1 MGGTTVEV
9 SRPAGSTGLDAP
21 ARLGRALWGLF
32 TSVEFAVL
40 QIIDLIVM
48 ACIGIVVRQ
57 LPSFALQAGP
67 GSSDYT
73 SQMALIHDRYDPAFG
88 AGIVD
93 LLERAQVFRVF
104 TSAWFSAALVVLLIS
119 IVVCTLDR
127 TPRLWRQSVDVR
139 VAQPDGY
146 FDPKLPDRATLPGTS
161 VDAVRQTLRR
171 HRFRVTEATG
181 EDGVRYLYADRHKY
195 TKMATLFTHTGLI
208 LFLVAAAVTSRLG
221 VEEGLVV
228 AGGDSV
234 TVQPIGTP
242 GLLIVKS
249 YGFEAPGLATG
260 KATDFTT
267 DLAVYRDG
275 ELLARKVIRVN
286 DPLAVAGFT
295 FHENGFRPAPLL
307 TIQDADGSLLWNGP
321 VALTD
326 SAAGSPYVEMGVPGR
341 DLGLRMLLRKG
352 SDGVDALFIQ
362 PYRAIGTAAD
372 GTVQTEDFFPMALA
386 IGDRATSPDTGLVVG
401 LSGIEG
407 ATILIAKSDPGQG
420 IVWTAFGSLILGLMI
435 TFYLPRRR
443 IWARID
449 TDGELRIV
457 GRSDRYVDFEREF
470 GNLLDDL
477 VRSRPAAQA
486 PAPA

>member
-1 MGGTTVEV
+1 M
-9 SRPAGSTGLDAP
+9 
-21 ARLGRALWGLF
+21 
-32 TSVEFAVL
+32 
-40 QIIDLIVM
+40 
-48 ACIGIVVRQ
+48 
-57 LPSFALQAGP
+57 
-67 GSSDYT
+67 
-73 SQMALIHDRYDPAFG
+73 
-88 AGIVD
+88 
-93 LLERAQVFRVF
+93 
-104 TSAWFSAALVVLLIS
+104 
-119 IVVCTLDR
+119 
-127 TPRLWRQSVDVR
+127 
-139 VAQPDGY
+139 
-146 FDPKLPDRATLPGTS
+146 
-161 VDAVRQTLRR
+161 
-171 HRFRVTEATG
+171 
-181 EDGVRYLYADRHKY
+181 RYLYGDRHKY

-249 YGFEAPGLATG
+249 YGFQAPGLATG

-295 FHENGFRPAPLL
+295 FHENGFRPAPILS
-307 TIQDADGSLLWNGP
+307 IRDADGSLLWDGP

-386 IGDRATSPDTGLVVG
+386 IGDRADLARHGAGRRPLGDRGRDDPHRQVG
-401 LSGIEG
+401 PG
-407 ATILIAKSDPGQG
+407 AGHRLDGVRVADPGPADHVLPAPAAG
-420 IVWTAFGSLILGLMI
+420 LGADR
-435 TFYLPRRR
+435 P
-443 IWARID
+443 
-449 TDGELRIV
+449 DGELRIV

-477 VRSRPAAQA
+477 VRSPAGGPGGRSRVGAPGAGGARRGRPRLRPSIAQTDR
-486 PAPA
+486 

>member
-1 MGGTTVEV
+1 V
-9 SRPAGSTGLDAP
+9 
-21 ARLGRALWGLF
+21 
-32 TSVEFAVL
+32 
-40 QIIDLIVM
+40 LIVM
-48 ACIGIVVRQ
+48 ACVGIVIRQ

-67 GSSDYT
+67 GSSDYAA
-73 SQMALIHDRYDPAFG
+73 QMALIHDRYDPAFG
-88 AGIVD
+88 ASIVD
-93 LLERAQVFRVF
+93 LLERLQVFRVF
-104 TSAWFSAALVVLLIS
+104 TSAWFSGALVLLLIS

-146 FDPKLPDRATLPGTS
+146 FDPGLPDRAVMPGAS
-161 VDAVRQTLRR
+161 AAVVGATLRR
-171 HRFRVTEATG
+171 HRFRVTEGAG
-181 EDGVRYLYADRHKY
+181 ADGVRYLYGDRHKY

-249 YGFEAPGLATG
+249 FGFAAPGLATG
-260 KATDFTT
+260 QATDFTT

-275 ELLARKVIRVN
+275 QLLARKVIRVN

-295 FHENGFRPAPLL
+295 FHENGFRPAPIL
-307 TIQDADGSLLWNGP
+307 TIQDADGSLLWDGP

-326 SAAGSPYVEMGVPGR
+326 SADGSPYVEMGVPGR
-341 DLGLRMLLRKG
+341 DLGLRMLLRTG
-352 SDGVDALFIQ
+352 SDGVDALLVQ
-362 PYRAIGTAAD
+362 PYRAVGTAAD
-372 GTVQTEDFFPMALA
+372 GTLQTEDFFPMALA
-386 IGDRATSPDTGLVVG
+386 IGDRASSPDAGLVVSLG
-401 LSGIEG
+401 GIEG
-407 ATILIAKSDPGQG
+407 ATVLIAKSDPGQG
-420 IVWTAFGSLILGLMI
+420 IVWTAFGSLILGLLI

-443 IWARID
+443 VWARVAP
-449 TDGELRIV
+449 DGELRIV

-477 VRSRPAAQA
+477 VRSRPGGAAA
-486 PAPA
+486 GGALPAGGGAAR